1 MSDVYVV
8 SEWLRYARMD
18 YDAAMHLRSFH
29 PMPIEIICYH
39 CQQAAEK
46 ALKAV
51 LIHHGKEVPHIHDTQ
66 RLWKFAAAL
75 EPTLSPFMPQS
86 SRLAN
91 FATITRYPKELEL
104 NENDMQ
110 RTLDDARAIVE
121 AIETLYLA
129 AGDSENS
136 TIKFRGVLCPPE
148 PPTHSL

>member
-1 MSDVYVV
+1 MADVYSV

-51 LIHHGKEVPHIHDTQ
+51 LIYHGKEVPHIHDTL
-66 RLWKFAAAL
+66 RLWKLAAAL
-75 EPTLSPFMPQS
+75 EPTLSTFMPQS

-110 RTLDDARAIVE
+110 RALDDARAIVE
-121 AIETLYLA
+121 AIEALYQND
-129 AGDSENS
+129 GDAKNS
-136 TIKFRGVLCPPE
+136 ASPF
-148 PPTHSL
+148 

>member
-1 MSDVYVV
+1 MADVYVV

-66 RLWKFAAAL
+66 RLWKLAAAL
-75 EPTLSPFMPQS
+75 EPTLSTFMPQS

-110 RTLDDARAIVE
+110 RALDDARAIVE
-121 AIETLYLA
+121 AIEALYQND
-129 AGDSENS
+129 GDAKNS
-136 TIKFRGVLCPPE
+136 TSPL
-148 PPTHSL
+148 